1 MSRPPSNIGH
11 MTVEEGQHV
20 FISYVREDKENVD
33 RLCEMLKAAQI
44 PYWRDLK
51 SLEPG
56 DDWKR
61 KIRGAIRNNA
71 LVFLAC
77 FSDSSRSRPKNN
89 MNEELNLAVEE
100 IRKMPPGETWIIPI
114 RFDEGDVPDWEL
126 GPNRS
131 LNDINRVDLF
141 GESYAENI
149 VALTS
154 KINKL
159 MGANDNAATTRA
171 FVEESQ
177 AQDRPKLLQQ
187 LTKEMI
193 VNPSKRI
200 ELDDL
205 IRDEL
210 RNILDFLNDENRYSS
225 QINSGTDDERVRNL
239 IALGNDTWEV
249 VRPFCY
255 SLAVAARWGNNDT
268 LSPWVSGIKSIVSAA
283 HKMRPGYEIVNNARH
298 IAAVAVVSVAAL
310 ACTADSRWE
319 NFKTLLADP
328 RVSDNY
334 NLGSTEGLLTATG
347 YWKPFSSGQALESI
361 FAITEETGDDPV
373 ELFEQFKKGRGKRHT
388 PIADWIHSVIKPI
401 FQYTGEEYDHNYH
414 RSELML
420 GIVGQ
425 DIAIQDVQNRNQ
437 DMEYARSTWFGRSTW
452 NYRYASVSPVEQMAS
467 ELNRDGSLW
476 PPVQGG
482 LFGGDVDRAAQAIN
496 AYSSEY
502 QYFSQR
508 HF

>member
-1 MSRPPSNIGH
+1 MSRPPSNIVH

-77 FSDSSRSRPKNN
+77 FSDSSRSRTKNN
-89 MNEELNLAVEE
+89 MNEELHLAVEE

-141 GESYAENI
+141 GNSYAENI

-193 VNPSKRI
+193 VNPSRRI

-210 RNILDFLNDENRYSS
+210 RNVLKFLDDENRYSN
-225 QINSGTDDERVRNL
+225 QIISGTNEDRVRRL
-239 IALGNDTWEV
+239 VALSNETWEA

-255 SLAVAARWGNNDT
+255 SLAVAARWGNSDT
-268 LSPWVSGIKSIVSAA
+268 LSPWVSGIRSIVSAA
-283 HKMRPGYEIVNNARH
+283 YKLRPGAEIVNNIRH
-298 IAAVAVVSVAAL
+298 IAAVATVSVAAL
-310 ACTADSRWE
+310 ACTTESRWD
-319 NFKTLLADP
+319 NFKTLLANP
-328 RVSDNY
+328 RVTGNHDV
-334 NLGSTEGLLTATG
+334 GSTEGLLKATG
-347 YWKPFSSGQALESI
+347 YWKPFPSGGILDSV
-361 FAITEETGDDPV
+361 FAVSLETGDDPI
-373 ELFEQFKKGRGKRHT
+373 ELMIQYQKRGGTRHT
-388 PIADWIHSVIKPI
+388 PVSDWLHFVLKPLFEYTAD
-401 FQYTGEEYDHNYH
+401 EYENHYH
-414 RSELML
+414 HAEIML

-425 DIAIQDVQNRNQ
+425 DIAIQDAKGRGLNGSRT
-437 DMEYARSTWFGRSTW
+437 RSNWFGRSGW
-452 NYRYASVSPVEQMAS
+452 KYQYASPSPIERMGA
-467 ELNRDGSLW
+467 ELTRDGASW
-476 PPVQGG
+476 PPVRGG
-482 LFGGDVDRAAQAIN
+482 LFGGDVDRAAQAIEMYGGD
-496 AYSSEY
+496 YS
-502 QYFSQR
+502 YFSNG
-508 HF
+508 FY